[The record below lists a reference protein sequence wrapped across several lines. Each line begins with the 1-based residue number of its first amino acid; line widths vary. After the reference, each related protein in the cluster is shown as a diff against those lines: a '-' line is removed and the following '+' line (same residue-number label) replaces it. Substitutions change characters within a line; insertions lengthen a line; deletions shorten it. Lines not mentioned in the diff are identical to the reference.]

1 MGAENRASPRYALE
15 AEIEVSAASGL
26 ARGRTDNLSRGGFAA
41 VVDRA
46 IERGSTVRVK
56 IALVFAEDSFSEPL
70 ELTARIVWDT
80 QLGSDRHQI
89 GASFISLT
97 AAEKEYLEMFLR
109 YLEEGA
115 ESDEDDD
122 DDDQPEDDD
131 PFAS

>member
-15 AEIEVSAASGL
+15 AEIEVSAASGI

-41 VVDRA
+41 VVDQA

-80 QLGSDRHQI
+80 ALDDGHQV
-89 GASFISLT
+89 GASFINMT
-97 AAEKEYLEMFLR
+97 ADERDYLVMFLR
-109 YLEEGA
+109 YLAEGA
-115 ESDEDDD
+115 EAADDA
-122 DDDQPEDDD
+122 DDQPEDDD
-131 PFAS
+131 PFAT